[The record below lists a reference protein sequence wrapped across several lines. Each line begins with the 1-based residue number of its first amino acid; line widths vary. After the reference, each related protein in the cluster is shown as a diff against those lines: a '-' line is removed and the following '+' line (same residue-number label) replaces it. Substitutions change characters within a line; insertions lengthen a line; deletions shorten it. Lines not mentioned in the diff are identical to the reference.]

1 MDHTHQQPLHL
12 LIISVDVRKIV
23 PSDILSDSL
32 VNGIAK
38 VSNTKNFKVVTN
50 PVGVKV
56 MCASTDVIHE

>member
-1 MDHTHQQPLHL
+1 MYMDQHSFTCLSSIP
-12 LIISVDVRKIV
+12 VDVRKIV

-56 MCASTDVIHE
+56 GQS